1 MLPKIDFARLTFGD
15 PRYLWLL
22 IIPGLLL
29 LVLLWR
35 VAARRSERE
44 RMHRGRVLPLRE
56 RLTVAGDLP
65 FWFCVLLA
73 TSVVIVALARPQGPA
88 TVIRQGGLDIVVLAD
103 GSASMRVKD
112 VSGDRW
118 KRSMRFVRYLGDS
131 LGWKNDRIALALF
144 AHIAAPQ
151 IRLTSDPNTFF
162 FFLDHLDEAP
172 PFRIEDETTWDTNL
186 ELGIYW
192 GLRVMERDEEVR
204 GKSPNAQMFI
214 LLTDGESWSGEV
226 ANAIRLT
233 RQRGVPVHVVGVG
246 TLSGGLLPLF
256 PAPEDAFVDDSET
269 PKISRLDRASLQ
281 KVAAASGGQY
291 FELDRDGDRF
301 IANSII
307 QMGRRQ
313 APALDTTEEAEEL
326 YWYFLMTAGLIYA
339 AGLVLVRERRPLWIL
354 TGGTAAVLAWLSAL
368 LA

>member
-1 MLPKIDFARLTFGD
+1 VLPKIDFARLSFGD

-22 IIPGLLL
+22 VVPALLFLLL
-29 LVLLWR
+29 AWR
-35 VAARRSERE
+35 VGARRSERA

-56 RLTVAGDLP
+56 RLTFAGDLP

-73 TSVVIVALARPQGPA
+73 LSLVIIALARPQGPA
-88 TVIRQGGLDIVVLAD
+88 TVIRQGGLDLVILAD

-118 KRSMRFVRYLGDS
+118 KRSMRFVRLLGDS
-131 LGWKNDRIALALF
+131 LSWKNDRIALALF

-162 FFLDHLDEAP
+162 FFLDHLDDEP

-192 GLRVMERDEEVR
+192 GLRVMERDEDVR
-204 GKSPNAQMFI
+204 GKSPNAQMFV
-214 LLTDGESWSGEV
+214 LLTDGEAWSGEV

-246 TLSGGLLPLF
+246 TLSGGAMPLF
-256 PAPEDAFVDDSET
+256 PAPPDTFVDDSET
-269 PKISRLDRASLQ
+269 PKSSRLDRPSLQ
-281 KVAAASGGQY
+281 RVAATSGGQY

-307 QMGRRQ
+307 QLGRRQ

-326 YWYFLMTAGLIYA
+326 YWYFLVTAATIYGL
-339 AGLVLVRERRPLWIL
+339 GLVSVRERRPLWIL
-354 TGGTAAVLAWLSAL
+354 TGGTAVVLAWLSAIL
-368 LA
+368 R